1 MTPFQRGQLWLVNFD
16 PSVGHEYQKI
26 RPALVIQ
33 QNRYIPLS
41 NLLTVIPLSSQT
53 TKSVAIDLL
62 IPKDAQNRLMKD
74 SLVKTYQ
81 ISSFDKSRFIK
92 YIGHL
97 NPTQMNQVDMQ
108 IQLFLFGKA
117 PDAMHVSSTPPSTP
131 SQESKKTPEQEE
143 KEGDASQGSN
153 INANMKET

>member
-1 MTPFQRGQLWLVNFD
+1 MKPFRRGQLWLVNFD
-16 PSVGHEYQKI
+16 PSVGHEYRKI

-53 TKSVAIDLL
+53 AKSVALDLL
-62 IPKDAQNRLMKD
+62 IPKDAQNRLLKD

-97 NPTQMNQVDMQ
+97 NTTLMKQVDTQ
-108 IQLFLFGKA
+108 IQQFLLG
-117 PDAMHVSSTPPSTP
+117 
-131 SQESKKTPEQEE
+131 
-143 KEGDASQGSN
+143 
-153 INANMKET
+153 

>member
-1 MTPFQRGQLWLVNFD
+1 MKPFQRGQLWLVNCD

-26 RPALVIQ
+26 RPVLVIQ

-53 TKSVAIDLL
+53 AKSVALDLL
-62 IPKDAQNRLMKD
+62 IPKDAQNHLMKD

-81 ISSFDKSRFIK
+81 ISSFDESRFIK

-97 NPTQMNQVDMQ
+97 NTTQMNQVDTQ
-108 IQLFLFGKA
+108 IHLFLFGKA
-117 PDAMHVSSTPPSTP
+117 YDAMNVS
-131 SQESKKTPEQEE
+131 
-143 KEGDASQGSN
+143 
-153 INANMKET
+153 

>member
-1 MTPFQRGQLWLVNFD
+1 MKPFQRGQLWLVNFD

-41 NLLTVIPLSSQT
+41 TLLTIIPLSSQT
-53 TKSVAIDLL
+53 TKSAACDLL
-62 IPKDAQNRLMKD
+62 IPKDAQNRLLQD
-74 SLVKTYQ
+74 SLLKTFQ

-97 NPTQMNQVDMQ
+97 NTELMQQVDAQ
-108 IQLFLFGKA
+108 IQQFLFGKA
-117 PDAMHVSSTPPSTP
+117 YDTMTVSSLSSGTSPENQSGQP
-131 SQESKKTPEQEE
+131 QEK
-143 KEGDASQGSN
+143 QGQDV
-153 INANMKET
+153 